1 MRVTG
6 GAIAVTAGIF
16 GTIAA
21 VLTLIIGLA
30 SAFEVEKAVQISWS
44 EWGAVV
50 AAFSTV
56 FLGAICLHARSVS
69 AGVLLIIA
77 SVSGGVVGGM
87 FVAVFMA
94 LTFVGG
100 AAASIGAIAE
110 TERLSG
116 AAAGRALSDQ
126 SRLFGSRDGLQTG
139 DWPRLT
145 AAP

>member
-30 SAFEVEKAVQISWS
+30 SAFEAERAVQISWS

-50 AAFSTV
+50 ASFSTV
-56 FLGAICLHARSVS
+56 FLGAICLHARSV
-69 AGVLLIIA
+69 AAAMLLMIA
-77 SVSGGVVGGM
+77 SVCGAVVGGM

-100 AAASIGAIAE
+100 AAASIGVIAE
-110 TERLSG
+110 TERL
-116 AAAGRALSDQ
+116 AGDPAGGALSDHP
-126 SRLFGSRDGLQTG
+126 SLFGSRDGSQIS
-139 DWPRLT
+139 DKPRFT